1 MNWDQLDKELDRA
14 AARAEVVTFHSH
26 VPGMTVSV
34 DTIQRV
40 LAEAQAR
47 DLDFV
52 TYAQLDDD
60 LDHGALAYAFDDDAV
75 GAWLTTQDLLAQY
88 GAKVTYFVT
97 RWQNM
102 DDTARAGVHQLW
114 DSGHDVEAHTVNHLH
129 AVDYVAANGLPA
141 YLADEVE
148 PSLAIMTQEG
158 FSTGAFAFPFGE
170 TDPDITRA
178 VLEHVHRVR
187 IGPGD
192 CPTDKAT
199 FGDADESD

>member
-1 MNWDQLDKELDRA
+1 VNWDQLDKELDRA
-14 AARAEVVTFHSH
+14 AARAEVVTIHSH
-26 VPGMTVSV
+26 VPGTTVSV
-34 DTIQRV
+34 ETIQRV
-40 LAEAQAR
+40 LAEARSR

-52 TYAQLDDD
+52 TYAELDEER
-60 LDHGALAYAFDDDAV
+60 DHGALAYAFDDDAV
-75 GAWLTTQDLLAQY
+75 GAWLTTQDLLASY

-102 DDTARAGVHQLW
+102 DDATRAGVHQLW

-129 AVDYVAANGLPA
+129 AIDYVHDHGLPA
-141 YLADEVE
+141 YIADEIE
-148 PSLAIMTQEG
+148 PSLAIMAQEG

-178 VLEHVHRVR
+178 VLEHVDRVR

-192 CPTDKAT
+192 CPRDKDTVGAQSQP
-199 FGDADESD
+199 D